1 MSENYFILNKET
13 GKLELHFEKST
24 YAALTDAQKSE
35 IKSNFLWGRRSG
47 CWISRAKEPN
57 LYYARKVAESIGL
70 EDAGTEGER
79 LSFAEQQARKQER
92 AERRADRYEGRAEA
106 AERKGERLQAPI
118 NAMHEKGDTAFF
130 TQPNIDSA
138 AGRAFTRRR
147 EKMFAAYEKGFDELR
162 RSEYWKERAAT
173 ARTTAAA
180 KELQDKGFIMRR
192 IKERESGIRKVGGRI
207 KEYESYLETIAAGG
221 EPRDKYGWAVT
232 LSPEDLQKQ
241 IDADTERLEVL
252 LDELGYY
259 QEALDNLGGV
269 QFSAENVKPGYRV
282 DIQKYGPGEVISC
295 GPKNVM
301 VKFIGGSVFACAYA
315 EIKSVTPCE
324 RAPETHP
331 FKVGESFTCRRWNK
345 EKRVFEE
352 VTFKIIRATE
362 KSVTLQTGDEKPFVR
377 KPIKRPWSGNWYIG
391 VTEWNDGTWY
401 KSPEKAAEQP
411 AAEPAAELDPEEA
424 DAMTP
429 EQFAEQAA
437 QQ

>member
-57 LYYARKVAESIGL
+57 LYFARKVAESIGL

-269 QFSAENVKPGYRV
+269 QFSAENVKPGYGV
-282 DIQKYGPGEVISC
+282 VVSKYGQGEVISC

-301 VKFIGGSVFACAYA
+301 VKFLAGAVFACSYA
-315 EIKSVTPCE
+315 EIKSVKPCE
-324 RAPETHP
+324 KKQEKHP
-331 FKVGESFTCRRWNK
+331 FKVGETFKCRRWNHAK
-345 EKRVFEE
+345 NTTET
-352 VTFKIIRATE
+352 VTFTIIRATD
-362 KSVTLQTGDEKPFVR
+362 KSITLQTGEEKPFVR
-377 KPIKRPWSGNWYIG
+377 IPAKRPWSGEWCVG
-391 VTEWNDGTWY
+391 VTDWNDGTWY
-401 KSPEKAAEQP
+401 KLPEKAAEE
-411 AAEPAAELDPEEA
+411 AAAELAPEES

-429 EQFAEQAA
+429 EEFAALAA
-437 QQ
+437 RQ